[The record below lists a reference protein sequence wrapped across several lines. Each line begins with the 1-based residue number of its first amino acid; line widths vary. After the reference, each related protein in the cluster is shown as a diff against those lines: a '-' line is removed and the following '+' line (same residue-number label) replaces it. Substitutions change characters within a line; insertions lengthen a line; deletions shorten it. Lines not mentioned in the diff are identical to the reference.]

1 MPLLV
6 SLVLNRVKTLSIP
19 RRKVNIGE
27 SIKLFSSRILTNGII
42 SLDTNLIATNSE
54 LVLSH
59 LHARKSYAAIIEE
72 INKIKQLRADRSTC
86 IVEGDKAK
94 GLRKTLSKEIGLLM
108 KENKVDEV
116 NAIKL
121 KVEEANLVSAKC
133 DEKLETIDREID
145 KIFSMVPNLLDDR

>member
-1 MPLLV
+1 
-6 SLVLNRVKTLSIP
+6 
-19 RRKVNIGE
+19 
-27 SIKLFSSRILTNGII
+27 
-42 SLDTNLIATNSE
+42 
-54 LVLSH
+54 
-59 LHARKSYAAIIEE
+59 
-72 INKIKQLRADRSTC
+72 
-86 IVEGDKAK
+86 
-94 GLRKTLSKEIGLLM
+94 M